1 MAMPQKFTFD
11 VSFDHIEGPG
21 AAASRARVERR
32 FTRAELEATRAAALA
47 EGRAAGLA
55 EAAKSAEALT
65 ADSLAAIAKGV
76 AALISVQDATTFDTQ
91 RRAMAAI
98 NAILDKLFPALAAKD
113 ALGEV
118 EAFATKCLHE
128 VIDEPRV
135 VLRVANEIY
144 APLRERL
151 DAVAAASGYAGR
163 IVLIA
168 DDALAAG
175 DARVEWADGGAE
187 RDLAGQCAQI
197 TALLDRRSD
206 PAATP
211 NPVSA

>member
-11 VSFDHIEGPG
+11 VSFDHIEGPDS
-21 AAASRARVERR
+21 SRSRGERR
-32 FTRAELEATRAAALA
+32 FTRAELDAARSAALA
-47 EGRAAGLA
+47 EGHAAGLA
-55 EAAKSAEALT
+55 EAAQSAQSLA
-65 ADSLAAIAKGV
+65 AVSLAAIAKGV
-76 AALISVQDATTFDTQ
+76 NALVAAQDATVFDTQ
-91 RRAMAAI
+91 RRAMTTMRT
-98 NAILDKLFPALAAKD
+98 ILAKLFPALAATD

-135 VLRVANEIY
+135 VMRVANEIY

-151 DAVAAASGYAGR
+151 DAVAADAGYAGR

-168 DDALAAG
+168 DDALVAG

-187 RDLAGQCAQI
+187 RDLAAQCAQI
-197 TALLDRRSD
+197 IGLIDRRRD
-206 PAATP
+206 PVATP

>member
-1 MAMPQKFTFD
+1 MMAMPQKFTFD
-11 VSFDHIEGPG
+11 VSFDHVDVG
-21 AAASRARVERR
+21 ATESRSRYERR
-32 FTRAELEATRAAALA
+32 YTRNEIDATREAALA
-47 EGRAAGLA
+47 EGRAAGLS
-55 EAAKSAEALT
+55 EAAKAAESLT
-65 ADSLAAIAKGV
+65 AVSLATIAKGV
-76 AALISVQDATTFDTQ
+76 GALLTTQDAATFDTQ

-98 NAILDKLFPALAAKD
+98 HAILAKVFPGLAAKD

-128 VIDEPRV
+128 IIDEPRV

-151 DAVAAASGYAGR
+151 DALAASSGYAGR

-168 DDALAAG
+168 DDAIAAG
-175 DARVEWADGGAE
+175 DARIEWADGGAE
-187 RDLAGQCAQI
+187 RDLASQSAQI

-206 PAATP
+206 PVATP
-211 NPVSA
+211 NPVAA

>member
-11 VSFDHIEGPG
+11 VSFDHIEGPDS
-21 AAASRARVERR
+21 SRSRGERR
-32 FTRAELEATRAAALA
+32 FTRAELDATRSAALA
-47 EGRAAGLA
+47 EGHAAGLA
-55 EAAKSAEALT
+55 EAARSAQSLT
-65 ADSLAAIAKGV
+65 AGSLAAITQGV
-76 AALISVQDATTFDTQ
+76 AALVAAQDATACDTQ
-91 RRAMAAI
+91 RRAMS
-98 NAILDKLFPALAAKD
+98 ILRTILAKLFPALAAKD

-135 VLRVANEIY
+135 VMRVANEVY
-144 APLRERL
+144 APLREQL
-151 DAVAAASGYAGR
+151 DAVATGAGYAGR

-168 DDALAAG
+168 DDALVAG

-187 RDLAGQCAQI
+187 RDVAGQCAQI
-197 TALLDRRSD
+197 IGLIDRCSD
-206 PAATP
+206 PVATP

>member
-11 VSFDHIEGPG
+11 VSFDHLEGPTS
-21 AAASRARVERR
+21 SRARVERR
-32 FTRAELEATRAAALA
+32 FTRAEMEATRAAALA
-47 EGRAAGLA
+47 EGHAAGLA
-55 EAAKSAEALT
+55 EAAKSVASLA
-65 ADSLAAIAKGV
+65 ADSLASIAQGV
-76 AALISVQDATTFDTQ
+76 AKLVTVQDATTFDTQ
-91 RRAMAAI
+91 RRAMTAMQSIFA
-98 NAILDKLFPALAAKD
+98 KVFPALAAKD

-144 APLRERL
+144 APLRERIDTL
-151 DAVAAASGYAGR
+151 AAGAGYAGR

-197 TALLDRRSD
+197 DALIDRRSD
-206 PAATP
+206 PTATP

>member
-11 VSFDHIEGPG
+11 VSFDHIEGPD
-21 AAASRARVERR
+21 ASRSRGERR
-32 FTRAELEATRAAALA
+32 FTRAEIEATRAAALA
-47 EGRAAGLA
+47 EGHAAGLA
-55 EAAKSAEALT
+55 EAAKSAAALT
-65 ADSLAAIAKGV
+65 ADSLATIARGV
-76 AALISVQDATTFDTQ
+76 ATLITAQDATTFDTQ
-91 RRAMAAI
+91 RRAMTAMQTIFA
-98 NAILDKLFPALAAKD
+98 KVFPALAAKD

-144 APLRERL
+144 APLRERI
-151 DAVAAASGYAGR
+151 DALAASAGYAGR

-168 DDALAAG
+168 EDALVAG

-197 TALLDRRSD
+197 DALLDRRSD